1 MAWNDSICSASTFSH
16 NKLEN
21 KRHVQRCYADWNEI
35 FHSSDLPHLVLFVCD
50 PIVYWVLTDL
60 YLEEGKKKQN
70 LKLTV
75 HFRKQYQRSLLVK
88 QFFYRRWGMLSV
100 AIDKFNRESTLQRE
114 VKLDTGEFDPLPA
127 TLRHFLLNLAAV
139 RDDGLTAKE
148 QNKRWGEMLEDGR
161 MSEDMRPL
169 WWEITEFIMVTDV
182 NGFPTF
188 SFFFPPLDASS
199 YPDETRWQW
208 ENKW

>member
-1 MAWNDSICSASTFSH
+1 MTDPTAFALPPLSHITSLRTSVMFRDVMLTEMRFFTAQICHTLFYLYVIQLCIGCWQTCIWRKEKRNQTWSSLYISKAIPK
-16 NKLEN
+16 KLACQPE
-21 KRHVQRCYADWNEI
+21 
-35 FHSSDLPHLVLFVCD
+35 
-50 PIVYWVLTDL
+50 
-60 YLEEGKKKQN
+60 
-70 LKLTV
+70 
-75 HFRKQYQRSLLVK
+75 
-88 QFFYRRWGMLSV
+88 FFYRRWGMLSV

-139 RDDGLTAKE
+139 RDDGLRAKE
-148 QNKRWGEMLEDGR
+148 QNKRWGEMIEDGR

-188 SFFFPPLDASS
+188 YFFIFS
-199 YPDETRWQW
+199 
-208 ENKW
+208 

>member
-1 MAWNDSICSASTFSH
+1 MTAFALPPLSHITSLRTSVVFRDVMLTEMRFFTAQICHT
-16 NKLEN
+16 
-21 KRHVQRCYADWNEI
+21 
-35 FHSSDLPHLVLFVCD
+35 LF
-50 PIVYWVLTDL
+50 YL
-60 YLEEGKKKQN
+60 YVIQLCIGCWQTCIWRKGKKKPN

-75 HFRKQYQRSLLVK
+75 HFESNTKEACQSE
-88 QFFYRRWGMLSV
+88 FFYRRWGMLSV

-139 RDDGLTAKE
+139 RDDGLRAKE

-188 SFFFPPLDASS
+188 SFFFPLDASS

>member
-1 MAWNDSICSASTFSH
+1 MLCWLKWDFSQLRFATPCSICMWSNSVLGVDRLVSGGREKR
-16 NKLEN
+16 NKT
-21 KRHVQRCYADWNEI
+21 W
-35 FHSSDLPHLVLFVCD
+35 SS
-50 PIVYWVLTDL
+50 L
-60 YLEEGKKKQN
+60 YILKAIPKKLACQ
-70 LKLTV
+70 TE
-75 HFRKQYQRSLLVK
+75 
-88 QFFYRRWGMLSV
+88 FFYRRWGMLSV
-100 AIDKFNRESTLQRE
+100 AIDKFNCESTLQRE

-188 SFFFPPLDASS
+188 SFFFFPLDASS

>member
-1 MAWNDSICSASTFSH
+1 MLCWLKWDFSQLRFATPCSICMWSNSVLGVDRLVSGGREKR
-16 NKLEN
+16 NKT
-21 KRHVQRCYADWNEI
+21 W
-35 FHSSDLPHLVLFVCD
+35 SS
-50 PIVYWVLTDL
+50 L
-60 YLEEGKKKQN
+60 YISKAIPKKLACQ
-70 LKLTV
+70 TE
-75 HFRKQYQRSLLVK
+75 
-88 QFFYRRWGMLSV
+88 FFYRRWGMLSV

-188 SFFFPPLDASS
+188 SFFFPPRCIILS
-199 YPDETRWQW
+199 RWNLLTVRKQVVSGFMQDDVSH
-208 ENKW
+208 EMEMLRKTCKEKD